1 MPRSLSHRTRG
12 TAAKWGAT
20 KVLLGVLCAPT
31 EGRALEPTA
40 VLGVPVAFD
49 VTESSTISYNF
60 DNRDTRANQV
70 PTRAND
76 NWGLWYN
83 RANVLANGGAWQV
96 GLRIDNAWFFRYP
109 NPTQIGLDLV
119 SSRPATQGGASPPDY
134 FRQKV
139 DEAGVELSNRYI
151 DWLYPAKYY
160 ATYSSPAVEVALG
173 DGYVQFGRGLVLS
186 LRKLDE
192 LAGDTT
198 LRGAC
203 ITGRV
208 KRGDFALR
216 ATAVAGTLN
225 PLRIDPASGRYLG
238 VDSSVTPGLV
248 GILEAGMPRAVPSD
262 FVVNIGNCATFSTCS
277 YAPDRI
283 FGGQVEVNQGATK
296 LGIQG
301 SLLERGTPLGSDIVR
316 TSERIATGSA
326 SLDLSDLGGQGA
338 AYLEL
343 ALQDLTPSDPTTPK
357 LDPGEALYMSVSVAE
372 GPLDLLFEGKHYRRF
387 FPLLANISPLRAREF
402 STLAAS
408 APPTTEALF
417 TDTEFENFNTCV
429 SGGRMRGDLALSS
442 VASTYAWVGYYE
454 SFDELAANDGCSVSR
469 QTKNRVWDTATGFEL
484 HSRDRHSKANVSVG
498 TRV

>member
-119 SSRPATQGGASPPDY
+119 NTRPTTLGGAAAPVY

-151 DWLYPAKYY
+151 NWLYPAKYY
-160 ATYSSPAVEVALG
+160 ASYTSPSLEVNLG

-192 LAGDTT
+192 LASDTT
-198 LRGAC
+198 LRGARL
-203 ITGRV
+203 TGRV
-208 KRGDFALR
+208 RSGDIALR

-238 VDSSVTPGLV
+238 VDSSVTPGIV
-248 GILEAGMPRAVPSD
+248 AVTEAGMPRAVATD
-262 FVVNIGNCATFSTCS
+262 FAPNTGNCATFATCS
-277 YAPDRI
+277 YAPDQI
-283 FGGQVEVNQGATK
+283 FGGQVEVSRGPQKFGLQA
-296 LGIQG
+296 
-301 SLLERGTPLGSDIVR
+301 SVLERTTPLGDDV
-316 TSERIATGSA
+316 
-326 SLDLSDLGGQGA
+326 
-338 AYLEL
+338 
-343 ALQDLTPSDPTTPK
+343 
-357 LDPGEALYMSVSVAE
+357 
-372 GPLDLLFEGKHYRRF
+372 
-387 FPLLANISPLRAREF
+387 
-402 STLAAS
+402 
-408 APPTTEALF
+408 
-417 TDTEFENFNTCV
+417 
-429 SGGRMRGDLALSS
+429 
-442 VASTYAWVGYYE
+442 
-454 SFDELAANDGCSVSR
+454 
-469 QTKNRVWDTATGFEL
+469 
-484 HSRDRHSKANVSVG
+484 
-498 TRV
+498 